1 MYEENRVLIAED
13 ANVAI
18 HSHRDI
24 LDALAACHGAT
35 GLVITENDLAAEFFD
50 LRSGL
55 AGEVFQKFTNY
66 QVRLAI
72 VVPDPAIYGRRFS
85 ELTYEHRTHNL
96 IRIVP
101 SVAAAHAWLEG

>member
-1 MYEENRVLIAED
+1 MFETQGVLVAADEGI
-13 ANVAI
+13 AI
-18 HSHRDI
+18 HSQRDI
-24 LDALAACHGAT
+24 LDALAACADAT
-35 GLVITENDLAAEFFD
+35 GLIFTENDLAPAFFD

-72 VVPDPAIYGRRFS
+72 VAPDPSVYGRRFS
-85 ELTYEHRTHNL
+85 ELAYEHKTHNL

-101 SVAAAHAWLEG
+101 SVAAAQAWLSA